1 MEELLREWPELEAF
15 GLEWVGA
22 WAPHAKQELVEIAK
36 IMQRFP
42 WMVEVVRQRPVSNP
56 HPY

>member
-1 MEELLREWPELEAF
+1 VR
-15 GLEWVGA
+15 A

-36 IMQRFP
+36 IMRRFP

-56 HPY
+56 HPT